1 MTPTEI
7 QQRLLGLFEKT
18 PVVIWNDP
26 DAEFAEEI
34 AALELPGVTCL
45 SDTDGDRFYLKRAV
59 NELAAGER
67 LLVYRTGG
75 AGGSADWLAD
85 VCAYAPSFSAD
96 AASVMLDELG
106 AHDAPEMRSA
116 LLRFSPYLRRRGA
129 ARRVRELAASLRT
142 PNDLAV
148 AVMAAALGTRA
159 PASADRVMLS
169 YVTSAQSEGAGAAFA
184 RLERP
189 GAADAFRQM
198 LRDCLGFDGDA
209 EKDGELATHVL
220 LASLNGRADDATP
233 QERRAYDL
241 VRQWEQLAMTGDGAR
256 RGLWDAARAAEAAG
270 HLGKRLC
277 ALPSEELAGAGPF
290 PLVDEILVRRL
301 ADELVNEGDNEEV
314 THLVGLRRPGVWG
327 ERFSACYEA
336 LLAALEM
343 RRFQD
348 AHREGFAR
356 ATAREVWDAYVADW
370 HQMDRSYRRFHEAY
384 TTLRLEGSPCEEA
397 VYGLS
402 ERLEGV
408 YRRWFLR
415 ELSAAWESA
424 AAGELGRSGRVAN
437 VPQQTGFYLSQVDGL
452 LGKSRRMWV
461 VISDALRFEVG
472 AELAE
477 RLERETQ
484 GRVDLSSM
492 QAVFP
497 SITKCGMA
505 ALLPHTTY
513 RLGEAATAPGSA
525 LTVTVGGRPARSTE
539 EREEVVRSFLEA
551 YHPDVRGTALQA
563 SSFLKLGREGRRTA
577 VGDASLVYLYHNRI
591 DAVGDEATTEDDV
604 FRACEETVTELSALV
619 GLLVREFR
627 ATDVVVTADH
637 GFTYTYEPLSET
649 DKVSLCEVDG
659 PVVESGKRYV
669 VGHPG
674 MRSDALL
681 PVSLADVSDG
691 ALCGLAPRELI
702 RVRRAGGGENYVHGG
717 ISLQELCVPVLR
729 FRNFR
734 SGSKGFAERARVGV
748 SLVSPLRTVTNLS
761 FSLDVLQDGP
771 AVGKTLPATYE
782 LFVRERSGG
791 KVTDAKTVIA
801 DRADDDPTLRTFR
814 VRLHVR
820 EAYAGRTGLPCQL
833 VARDTDDGDER
844 VLAELTLQIA
854 FAQPFESE
862 W

>member
-1 MTPTEI
+1 MTPVEI
-7 QQRLLGLFEKT
+7 QKRLLCLFEKS

-34 AALELPGVTCL
+34 AELELPGVTCL
-45 SDTDGDRFYLKRAV
+45 SDADGDRFHLKRTV
-59 NELAAGER
+59 NELAPGER
-67 LLVYRTGG
+67 LLVYR
-75 AGGSADWLAD
+75 AGDTDGNADWFAD

-106 AHDAPEMRSA
+106 ADDTPEIRDALR
-116 LLRFSPYLRRRGA
+116 RFSAYLRRRGVVK
-129 ARRVRELAASLRT
+129 RVCGLASSLRT

-148 AVMAAALGTRA
+148 AVMAAALGTEA

-169 YVTSAQSEGAGAAFA
+169 YVTVAQTEGAEAAFA
-184 RLERP
+184 RLKRA
-189 GAADAFRQM
+189 GAVDAFRQM
-198 LRDCLGFDGDA
+198 LRDCLGFDGGA

-220 LASLNGRADDATP
+220 LASLDGRADDATA

-241 VRQWEQLAMTGDGAR
+241 VRQWEQLAMADDDAR
-256 RGLWDAARAAEAAG
+256 RGLWDAARAAEVAG
-270 HLGKRLC
+270 HLGERVS
-277 ALPSEELAGAGPF
+277 AQSNGELAGAGPF
-290 PLVDEILVRRL
+290 PLADETLVRRIAEEL
-301 ADELVNEGDNEEV
+301 AHESDYKEVARLVE
-314 THLVGLRRPGVWG
+314 LRRSGVWG

-336 LLAALEM
+336 ILAAIEM

-356 ATAREVWDAYVADW
+356 PTAHEMWDAYASEW
-370 HQMDRSYRRFHEAY
+370 HQMDRAYRRFHEAY
-384 TTLRLEGSPCEEA
+384 TTLRMEGGPCEEA
-397 VYGLS
+397 IHELS
-402 ERLEGV
+402 GRLEGV

-415 ELSAAWESA
+415 GLCGAWETA
-424 AAGELGRSGRVAN
+424 AADDLCQRGHVAD

-452 LGKSRRMWV
+452 LGKSKRVWV
-461 VISDALRFEVG
+461 VVSDALRFEVG

-484 GRVDLSSM
+484 GRVELSSM
-492 QAVFP
+492 QAAFP

-513 RLGEAATAPGSA
+513 RLSEATAASGTTLA
-525 LTVTVGGRPARSTE
+525 VAVDGKPARSTE
-539 EREEVVRSFLEA
+539 ERGEIIRSFLGT
-551 YHPDVRGTALQA
+551 YHPGTHGTALQA
-563 SSFLKLGREGRRTA
+563 SSFLKLGRDERRAA

-591 DAVGDEATTEDDV
+591 DALGDEATTEDDV
-604 FRACEETVTELSALV
+604 FRACGETVLELVALV
-619 GLLVREFR
+619 SLLVREFR
-627 ATDVVVTADH
+627 ATDVIVTADH

-649 DKVSLCEVDG
+649 DKVSVGEADG
-659 PVVESGKRYV
+659 LVVESGKRYV
-669 VGHPG
+669 VGHSG

-681 PVSLADVSDG
+681 PVSLADMSGG
-691 ALCGLAPRELI
+691 ALCGLAPRELV
-702 RVRRAGGGENYVHGG
+702 RVKRAGGGENYVHGG

-734 SGSKGFAERARVGV
+734 SGSRGFAERTRAGV
-748 SLVSPLRTVTNLS
+748 SLVSPLKAITNLS
-761 FSLDVLQDGP
+761 FSLDVLQDAP

-791 KVTDAKTVIA
+791 QVTDSQTVTA
-801 DRADDDPTLRTFR
+801 DLTDDDPTLRTFR

-833 VARDTDDGDER
+833 VAHSANGDEE

-854 FAQPFESE
+854 FASAFESE